1 MFATMDTG
9 MKIAILVTVVVLA
22 ALTAGVARWLG
33 RR

>member
-22 ALTAGVARWLG
+22 ALTAGVVRWLG